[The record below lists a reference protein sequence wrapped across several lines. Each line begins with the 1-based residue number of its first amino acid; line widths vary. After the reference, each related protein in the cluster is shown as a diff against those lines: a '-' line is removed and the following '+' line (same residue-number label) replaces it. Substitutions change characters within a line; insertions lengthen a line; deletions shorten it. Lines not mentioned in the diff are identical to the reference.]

1 MVMEGNEYG
10 HSVTLAAV
18 PVSAFKCALSLSL
31 SVLCPLVAVVCSK
44 NRIHRGFSC
53 APAVPSAH
61 DQPQSLI

>member
-31 SVLCPLVAVVCSK
+31 SGLCPLVAVVSFKEQTTLWIFLCS
-44 NRIHRGFSC
+44 C
-53 APAVPSAH
+53 YA
-61 DQPQSLI
+61 QCT